1 MRFIMTLVC
10 LLGLNILLSAQ
21 NSGVVNGHKWVDL
34 GLPSGIK
41 WAACNVGAI
50 SPEEYG
56 DYFAWGEISSKNK
69 YVMKNSLTYGEQIGN
84 IEGNN
89 VYDVATA
96 KWGRG
101 WRMPTEVE
109 MQELIDNCT
118 WIWITMNDVNGY
130 IVTGSNGNSIFMPA
144 AGSRYDSLLNYAGSS
159 GLYWSSTY
167 SDFRYCDEYSN
178 ALYMVSSKPYMNV
191 CARNLGLS
199 VRPVIKF

>member
-1 MRFIMTLVC
+1 MTLVC